1 MHVFRFQD
9 LQAWVVLCA
18 HASLVDA
25 DVQIP
30 RIILQVEAGSILAL
44 IRIQIKPPR
53 SVQNHGRYSMK
64 ILFIAPKYTGG
75 NGMHVMRIYRN
86 LARHGFE
93 VSLFRAPHIPIKNI
107 KNPSFAIFGAIK
119 ALANTNSYDIVHA
132 FNVPSAFAMRCIR
145 AKKRV
150 LSIHG
155 VFSDQIG
162 MIHSSMPD
170 RLVALAESRAIR
182 WADKLATDS
191 EASRRRYMEKL
202 GIDFECTISPL
213 DPEEFID
220 IPNIQKKRQVVY
232 VGRDS
237 YEKGIDILRGV
248 EEKIDA
254 DVVYCTNLSW
264 QDAMLKLKESSVL
277 VIPSRVESMPQVIIE
292 AFYLRVPV
300 VATDVGGVSEI
311 LTNGKNGLLIPPE
324 DPKRLVDSVN
334 RLLNEE
340 DLACFL
346 ADAGYRYAMKNLTW
360 DTMLPRYVQFY
371 EDLLAEP

>member
-1 MHVFRFQD
+1 
-9 LQAWVVLCA
+9 
-18 HASLVDA
+18 
-25 DVQIP
+25 
-30 RIILQVEAGSILAL
+30 
-44 IRIQIKPPR
+44 
-53 SVQNHGRYSMK
+53 MK

-75 NGMHVMRIYRN
+75 NGMHIMRIYRN

-93 VSLFRAPHIPIKNI
+93 VSLLKAPHIPIKNL
-107 KNPSFAIFGAIK
+107 KNPSFAVFGAIK

-213 DPEEFID
+213 DPGEFID
-220 IPNIQKKRQVVY
+220 IPDVPKKKTGSVRRPGQLRERNRHSSRR
-232 VGRDS
+232 GGENRCRR
-237 YEKGIDILRGV
+237 GILH
-248 EEKIDA
+248 
-254 DVVYCTNLSW
+254 
-264 QDAMLKLKESSVL
+264 Q
-277 VIPSRVESMPQVIIE
+277 P
-292 AFYLRVPV
+292 
-300 VATDVGGVSEI
+300 
-311 LTNGKNGLLIPPE
+311 
-324 DPKRLVDSVN
+324 
-334 RLLNEE
+334 
-340 DLACFL
+340 
-346 ADAGYRYAMKNLTW
+346 
-360 DTMLPRYVQFY
+360 
-371 EDLLAEP
+371 

>member
-1 MHVFRFQD
+1 
-9 LQAWVVLCA
+9 
-18 HASLVDA
+18 
-25 DVQIP
+25 
-30 RIILQVEAGSILAL
+30 
-44 IRIQIKPPR
+44 
-53 SVQNHGRYSMK
+53 MK

-75 NGMHVMRIYRN
+75 NGMHIMRIYRG

-93 VSLFRAPHIPIKNI
+93 VSLFKAPHIPIKNL

-119 ALANTNSYDIVHA
+119 ALVNTDSYDIVHA
-132 FNVPSAFAMRCIR
+132 FNVPSAIAMRCIR
-145 AKKRV
+145 AKKRA

-182 WADKLATDS
+182 WADKMATDS

-202 GIDFECTISPL
+202 GVDFECTISPL
-213 DPEEFID
+213 DPNEFID
-220 IPNIQKKRQVVY
+220 IPDIQKKRQVVY

-248 EEKIDA
+248 EERIDA
-254 DVVYCTNLSW
+254 SVVYCTDLGW
-264 QDAMLKLKESSVL
+264 KDAMLKLKESSVL
-277 VIPSRVESMPQVIIE
+277 AIPSRVESMPQVIIE
-292 AFYLRVPV
+292 AFYLRVPI

-311 LTNGKNGLLIPPE
+311 ITNGKTGLLIPPE
-324 DPKRLVDSVN
+324 DPEKLADSVN
-334 RLLNEE
+334 RLLREE
-340 DLACFL
+340 KLACSL
-346 ADAGYRYAMKNLTW
+346 ADNGYQYAMENLTW
-360 DTMLPRYVQFY
+360 DAMLPQYVKFY